1 MTYRL
6 GFDMGSNSLGWCAVR
21 LDSDGEPIGVL
32 DAGVRILTPNDE
44 AGKDPRSKASLAANR
59 REKRSARKRR
69 DRFVRRQQ
77 RLMDLL
83 VTHGLMPQDKAARKE
98 LEKLDPYF
106 LRAEGVTRPLPPHEF
121 GRALFHINQR
131 RGFKSNRITDANDND
146 KGAVA
151 AGNKALQEALES
163 EETQP
168 KKTLGQF
175 LAERHNRDRYGKR
188 TKDTVIQPVR
198 FRPRTVKSKNLY
210 DLYPTR
216 QMTEEEIDRLWE
228 QQSQTNL
235 ALTDDLLKKIKRI
248 IVDQRPLK
256 KPLVGKCT
264 FNPEEDRAPIALPLF
279 QRYRILTETANLMVE
294 LPGVPS
300 RPISKTDQTLLVGLL
315 SQRASTVDFK
325 TLRKALKLPDEAT
338 FNLERGKRKGLDPDL
353 TAAKLA
359 NKNILDKAWRD
370 IPIGRQ
376 NEIVKQLLDE
386 PDEAKLVGWLTSELD
401 IDEDMAVK
409 MSGTRLPQGHGHLG
423 ETVLGQLV
431 DVLENDAAECADPQT
446 GEIYAR
452 PLTYDEAVKS
462 IGHHHSDMRPNGL
475 LAELP
480 YYGDILPRH
489 VIQKPDA
496 PEDSQDYRGR
506 VPNPTVHIAL
516 NQLRQ
521 VLNCL
526 IRTYGPPA
534 AINIE
539 LARGLKQSQ
548 KQKDEQA
555 KTNRDNEKAREDR
568 RKILAELGLADT
580 HGNMLLLRLFDE
592 LPPDARMCM
601 YSGTPLSMAMMT
613 TGEIEID
620 HILPHSRTLDDSF
633 MNKVLCTR
641 AANREKGNRAPAEA
655 WSGQELADMHARVKL
670 LLPKKAWRFAP
681 DAMERFEREG
691 GFLEKQLTDTQHMS
705 RLAKTYLEHVCK
717 DVFATPGRLTAMLR
731 GKWGLNR
738 LLHDHNLHGDN
749 PPKQRND
756 HRHHA
761 IDAFVVACT
770 TRSLLQKLSTASA
783 RAESLNLDRFA
794 PSGEFPNPF
803 EGYRNQL
810 KARLDTMII
819 SHKPDHGI
827 EGQLHE
833 ETAYGVVDEE
843 IDGKRFNLVVRKN
856 IDSLT
861 EKMVWQ
867 VRDEALREELI
878 AVVENAKYTITQEYR
893 DTGQKISAN
902 DVKKAIATALADY
915 SQEHNIRRVRVL
927 MTEKEVRVIEHGPA
941 DLAADKKYKKAY
953 VPGDNY
959 CIDIVEGADGRW
971 TGIATNMFDA
981 NRMHLDGTSRSFDGK
996 RHIMRMRKGDLLEAD
1011 FGEGR
1016 QIYRVVQL
1024 EPSSKRMRLV
1034 ATHEA
1039 GTFQKRHDDPKDLF
1053 RWNFASFIRLQD
1065 AQARAVNVDPI
1076 GRVKYREES

>member
-21 LDSDGEPIGVL
+21 LDSDGEPIDVL

-44 AGKDPRSKASLAANR
+44 AGKDPQSKASLAANR

-69 DRFVRRQQ
+69 DRFLRRQQ
-77 RLMDLL
+77 RLMELL
-83 VTHGLMPQDKAARKE
+83 IKHGLMPQDKTARKE
-98 LEKLDPYF
+98 LEKLDPYV
-106 LRAEGVTRPLPPHEF
+106 LRAEGVTKPLPPHEF

-131 RGFKSNRITDANDND
+131 RGFKSNRITDADD
-146 KGAVA
+146 TEKGAVA

-163 EETQP
+163 EETRP

-198 FRPRTVKSKNLY
+198 FRPRTVGSKNLY

-228 QQSQTNL
+228 KQSQTNP
-235 ALTDDLLKKIKRI
+235 ALTDDLLTKIKRV
-248 IVDQRPLK
+248 IVDQRPLE

-264 FNPEEDRAPIALPLF
+264 FNPKEDRAPRALPLF
-279 QRYRILTETANLMVE
+279 QRYRILTETANLIVE
-294 LPGVPS
+294 LPGVS
-300 RPISKTDQTLLVGLL
+300 RRPISKSEQKLLVGLL
-315 SQRASTVDFK
+315 CQRASTVDFT

-338 FNLERGKRKGLDPDL
+338 FNLEHGKRKGLDPDL
-353 TAAKLA
+353 TAARLA
-359 NKNILDKAWRD
+359 NKNILGKAWRE
-370 IPIGRQ
+370 IPIKRQ
-376 NEIVKQLLDE
+376 NEIVKSLLNE
-386 PDEAKLVGWLTSELD
+386 EDEAKLISWLT
-401 IDEDMAVK
+401 DEMGFDEETATK
-409 MSGTRLPQGHGHLG
+409 MSGARLPQGHGHLG
-423 ETVLGQLV
+423 ETILGQLV
-431 DVLENDAAECADPQT
+431 EVLETDSTDCPDPQT

-462 IGHHHSDMRPNGL
+462 IGHHHSDMSPNGL

-489 VIQKPDA
+489 VIQNPDA
-496 PEDSQDYRGR
+496 PETSQDYRGR

-548 KQKDEQA
+548 KQKDEQTKA
-555 KTNRDNEKAREDR
+555 NRQNEKARDEY
-568 RKILAELGLADT
+568 RKILDELGMPDT
-580 HGNMLLLRLFDE
+580 HGNMLLLRLFHE
-592 LPPDARMCM
+592 LPPDGRICV
-601 YSGTPLSMAMMT
+601 YSGTSLSMAMLT
-613 TGEIEID
+613 TGEVEID
-620 HILPHSRTLDDSF
+620 HILPRSRTLDDSF

-655 WSGQELADMHARVKL
+655 WSGQKLAEIHARAKL

-691 GFLEKQLTDTQHMS
+691 GFLEKQLKDTQHMS

-738 LLHDHNLHGDN
+738 LLHDHNLHGDEA
-749 PPKQRND
+749 PKQRND

-761 IDAFVVACT
+761 IDAFVIACT
-770 TRSLLQKLSTASA
+770 TRSLLNRLSAASA
-783 RAESLNLDRFA
+783 RAESLQLDRFA
-794 PSGEFPNPF
+794 PSGEFPDPF
-803 EGYRNQL
+803 DGFREQL

-867 VRDEALREELI
+867 VRDQTLREDLI
-878 AVVENAKYTITQEYR
+878 AVVEEAKYATTQEYR

-915 SQEHNIRRVRVL
+915 GQRHNIRRVRVL
-927 MTEKEVRVIEHGPA
+927 MTKQGVRVIEHGPD
-941 DLAADKKYKKAY
+941 DLPAYKKYNKAY
-953 VPGDNY
+953 VPGGNY
-959 CIDIVEGADGRW
+959 KIEFYEHPSGKLLSKNY
-971 TGIATNMFDA
+971 TYFDA
-981 NRMHLDGTSRSFDGK
+981 NRMKLGQKNGNIITESKQESEARLLVTLHKGDTIEACIQG
-996 RHIMRMRKGDLLEAD
+996 RKGLFIVRKLDPTNN
-1011 FGEGR
+1011 R
-1016 QIYRVVQL
+1016 IYCVPQYYAGKVDDKIYIQV
-1024 EPSSKRMRLV
+1024 SFSKFREYNL
-1034 ATHEA
+1034 
-1039 GTFQKRHDDPKDLF
+1039 KR
-1053 RWNFASFIRLQD
+1053 
-1065 AQARAVNVDPI
+1065 VNVDPI
-1076 GRVKYREES
+1076 GRFKYREGS